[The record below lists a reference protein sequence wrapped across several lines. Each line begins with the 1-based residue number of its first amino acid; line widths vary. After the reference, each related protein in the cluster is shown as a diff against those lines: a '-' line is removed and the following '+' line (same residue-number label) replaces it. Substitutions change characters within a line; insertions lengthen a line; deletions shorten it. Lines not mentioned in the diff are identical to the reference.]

1 MQEKVA
7 TYLEEQERK
16 RLEKQQIAREKI
28 LMELG
33 LQEKVYQPEGE
44 PDDYRKYPC
53 MEPDGRRFRYV
64 PVSVTEEEWEAIQ
77 RSRAEDDLGKRW
89 KNPVSK
95 LLGTAARVFFIGG
108 IVLGILMFLYVWISG
123 NLLTGI
129 MAAVDICAPAAM
141 CWLVLLTLAE
151 IIRLL
156 DKP

>member
-1 MQEKVA
+1 M
-7 TYLEEQERK
+7 
-16 RLEKQQIAREKI
+16 
-28 LMELG
+28 
-33 LQEKVYQPEGE
+33 P
-44 PDDYRKYPC
+44 
-53 MEPDGRRFRYV
+53 
-64 PVSVTEEEWEAIQ
+64 
-77 RSRAEDDLGKRW
+77 GKRW
-89 KNPVSK
+89 KNPISK

-108 IVLGILMFLYVWISG
+108 IVLGILMFLYGWISG